1 LLLPIAALL
10 ILGANAARAVVF
22 YARDEAL
29 QLAFPDA
36 SRVESRDFFLTA
48 GQRAAIEERAKTKLE
63 SDLLTVYVGYL
74 KDRITGYAFI
84 DTHVVRTLPE
94 TFLIVLDL
102 EGRVSATHVLAFH
115 EPTEYMPGDRW
126 LKQFEHRRDPGEIR
140 IGRAIAGMTGSTL
153 SAHAVAGAVRRA
165 LAIHEILLRG
175 E

>member
-1 LLLPIAALL
+1 LPIAALFF
-10 ILGANAARAVVF
+10 LGANAARAVVF

-29 QLAFPDA
+29 RLAFPDA
-36 SRVESRDFFLTA
+36 SRIEYRNFFLTA
-48 GQRAAIEERAKTKLE
+48 EQRAAIEKRAKAKLE
-63 SDLLTVYVGYL
+63 SDLLTVYVGHIE
-74 KDRITGYAFI
+74 DRVTGYAFI

-102 EGRVSATHVLAFH
+102 EGRVSATHILAFY

-140 IGRAIAGMTGSTL
+140 IGRAIAGITGSTL
-153 SAHAVAGAVRRA
+153 TAHAVAGAVRRA
-165 LAIHEILLRG
+165 LAIHEILLQG